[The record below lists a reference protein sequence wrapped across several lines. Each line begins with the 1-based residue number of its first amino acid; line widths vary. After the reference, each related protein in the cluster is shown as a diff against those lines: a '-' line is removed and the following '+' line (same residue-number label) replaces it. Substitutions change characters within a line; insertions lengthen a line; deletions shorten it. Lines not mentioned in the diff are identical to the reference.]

1 MTFLKRG
8 LAMGQKKLI
17 LIVDDDVSLSG
28 MAKAMLEK
36 VGHYEVE
43 VCNRGE
49 EALEVIGKKKPD
61 LILLDVVMPGV
72 DGPEIAG
79 KLRADKAL
87 SAIPVI
93 FLTSLVS
100 HAEAAHETTIGGYPF
115 IAKPVAGEDL
125 VKRVRDFLK
134 S

>member
-1 MTFLKRG
+1 
-8 LAMGQKKLI
+8 MGQKKRI
-17 LIVDDDVSLSG
+17 VIVDDDVSLSG
-28 MAKAMLEK
+28 MAKAVLEK

-43 VCNRGE
+43 VCNRSS
-49 EALEVIGKKKPD
+49 EALEVIRGKKPD
-61 LILLDVVMPGV
+61 LILLDVMMPEI
-72 DGPEIAG
+72 DGPEIAS
-79 KLRADKAL
+79 KLREDKAL

-100 HAEAAHETTIGGYPF
+100 QSEASHESSIGGYPF
-115 IAKPVAGEDL
+115 IAKPVAGEEL